1 VTVPGDV
8 LLVKLGGGDVSVDA
22 VAEDLASLGRP
33 FVLLH
38 GANKLRDEL
47 AEQLGRPPRVIES
60 ISGMTSVFSDDE
72 AIDVLLAAY
81 AGIRNKRIVEALRK
95 RGVNAIGLTG
105 LDGGLVQGEQNRGIR
120 VEQDGRKRL
129 LRDQSG
135 KPRSVN
141 GVLLRS
147 LLADGYAPV
156 LTVPIVG
163 EDGVALNTEND
174 EVLALLAAELGSRD
188 VVSLIEEAGL
198 LEDPAL
204 PSSLVREVDADDL
217 EGWEGNVGGRMR
229 RKVRALRNLFDA
241 AGEPGPRFRLADGRV
256 DAPVSRALAGAGT
269 LIARRAVLDV
279 TRGADDGGP
288 RGSVAGVGEAGAGEG
303 GAGEGGVGET
313 GAGETGAGRT
323 EVRGAGTRETEGS
336 VSAGSAAWLERQA
349 RHELDVY
356 GKGGV
361 TLVGGSGA
369 TVVDADGRR
378 YLDCVG
384 GHGALAL
391 GHRHPAL
398 EAALTDQA
406 SRIWMVPGSF
416 GSPPRTR
423 FLERLHEALPPE
435 LDRTFLSNS
444 GTEAVEAALKIARA
458 ATGRSDLVAAVRGFH
473 GRTMGALSVTF
484 EPHFR
489 QPFEPLLGPVRRVP
503 FNKTE
508 ALADVVDG
516 AVAAVILEPVQGE
529 GGVHIADA
537 DFLREARALCDEHG
551 ALLVFDEVQTGFGR
565 TGRLFAFEHSGVVP
579 DVLCL
584 AKSVAGGLPLG
595 ATVVRRGI
603 DLGLGTHGSTFGGN
617 PIACAVGRATL
628 DVLLDGDL
636 LERAERIG
644 AAICAPLLA
653 DMPDVVRE
661 VRRLGAMIGVQTKL
675 PARPYVA
682 ALQERG
688 VFALTA
694 GRTVLRLLP
703 PLVMTDEEARR
714 VGEALAEALSAPV
727 PGESAINPEGAGRSG

>member
-1 VTVPGDV
+1 MTRSDDV
-8 LLVKLGGGDVSVDA
+8 LLVKLGGGDVDVDA

-47 AEQLGRPPRVIES
+47 AQQLGRPPRVIES
-60 ISGMTSVFSDDE
+60 ISGMTSVFSDDD

-81 AGIRNKRIVEALRK
+81 AGIRNKRIVEALRR

-105 LDGGLVQGEQNRGIR
+105 LDGGLVEGEQNRGIR
-120 VEQDGRKRL
+120 VEQDGRKLL

-141 GVLLRS
+141 GTLLRS

-163 EDGVALNTEND
+163 VDGAALNTEND
-174 EVLALLAAELGSRD
+174 EVLALLAAELGARD
-188 VVSLIEEAGL
+188 VVSLIEEVGL
-198 LEDPAL
+198 LEDPAD
-204 PSSLVREVDADDL
+204 PSSMVHEVDVADL
-217 EGWEGNVGGRMR
+217 ETWETNVGGRMR
-229 RKVRALRNLFDA
+229 RKIRALRNLFDA
-241 AGEPGPRFRLADGRV
+241 AGEPGPRFRMADGRSE
-256 DAPVSRALAGAGT
+256 APVSGALAGAGT
-269 LIARRAVLDV
+269 LIARRAVLDAAAEGV
-279 TRGADDGGP
+279 
-288 RGSVAGVGEAGAGEG
+288 VATPV
-303 GAGEGGVGET
+303 T
-313 GAGETGAGRT
+313 GAPGGHPPS
-323 EVRGAGTRETEGS
+323 REE
-336 VSAGSAAWLERQA
+336 SAPDARDSMGWLELQA

-361 TLVGGSGA
+361 TLVAGSGA
-369 TVVDADGRR
+369 RVTDAEGRE

-416 GSPPRTR
+416 GSPPRAR

-444 GTEAVEAALKIARA
+444 GTEAMEAALKIARA
-458 ATGRSDLVAAVRGFH
+458 VTGRSELVAAVRGFH

-489 QPFEPLLGPVRRVP
+489 QPFEPLLGPVRRMP

-508 ALADVVDG
+508 ALADVVDRS
-516 AVAAVILEPVQGE
+516 VAAVVLEPVQGE

-537 DFLREARALCDEHG
+537 GFLREARAVCDEHG

-579 DVLCL
+579 DILCL
-584 AKSVAGGLPLG
+584 AKSIAGGLPLG
-595 ATVVRRGI
+595 ATVVRQGI
-603 DLGLGTHGSTFGGN
+603 GLEVGTHGSTFGGN

-636 LERAERIG
+636 IERAERVG

-653 DMPDVVRE
+653 DTPDAVRE

-675 PARPYVA
+675 PARPYLA
-682 ALQERG
+682 ALRERG
-688 VFALTA
+688 VLALTA
-694 GRTVLRLLP
+694 GRNVLRLLP
-703 PLVMTDEEARR
+703 PLVMTDEEAGW
-714 VGEALAEALSAPV
+714 VGDALADALAAPATV
-727 PGESAINPEGAGRSG
+727 DDMATAESDGRS

>member
-1 VTVPGDV
+1 MTRSDDV
-8 LLVKLGGGDVSVDA
+8 LLVKLGGGDVDVDA

-47 AEQLGRPPRVIES
+47 AQQLGRPPRVIES
-60 ISGMTSVFSDDE
+60 ISGMTSVFSDDD

-81 AGIRNKRIVEALRK
+81 AGIRNKRIVEALRR

-105 LDGGLVQGEQNRGIR
+105 LDGGLVEGEQNRGIR
-120 VEQDGRKRL
+120 VEQDGRKLL

-141 GVLLRS
+141 GTLLRS

-163 EDGVALNTEND
+163 VDGAALNTEND
-174 EVLALLAAELGSRD
+174 EVLALLAAELGARD
-188 VVSLIEEAGL
+188 VVSLIEEVGL
-198 LEDPAL
+198 LEDPAD
-204 PSSLVREVDADDL
+204 PSSMVHEVDVADL
-217 EGWEGNVGGRMR
+217 ETWETNVGGRMR
-229 RKVRALRNLFDA
+229 RKIRALRNLFDA
-241 AGEPGPRFRLADGRV
+241 AGEPGPRFRMADGRSE
-256 DAPVSRALAGAGT
+256 APVSGALAGAGT
-269 LIARRAVLDV
+269 LIARRAVLDAAAE
-279 TRGADDGGP
+279 G
-288 RGSVAGVGEAGAGEG
+288 VAATPV
-303 GAGEGGVGET
+303 T
-313 GAGETGAGRT
+313 GAPGGHPPS
-323 EVRGAGTRETEGS
+323 REE
-336 VSAGSAAWLERQA
+336 SAPDARDSMGWLELQA

-361 TLVGGSGA
+361 TLVAGSGA
-369 TVVDADGRR
+369 RVTDAEGRE

-416 GSPPRTR
+416 GSPPRAR

-444 GTEAVEAALKIARA
+444 GTEAMEAALKIARA
-458 ATGRSDLVAAVRGFH
+458 VTGRSELVAAVRGFH

-489 QPFEPLLGPVRRVP
+489 QPFEPLLGPVRRMP

-508 ALADVVDG
+508 ALADVVDRS
-516 AVAAVILEPVQGE
+516 VAAVVLEPVQGE

-537 DFLREARALCDEHG
+537 GFLREARAVCDEHG

-579 DVLCL
+579 DILCL
-584 AKSVAGGLPLG
+584 AKSIAGGLPLG
-595 ATVVRRGI
+595 ATVVRQGI
-603 DLGLGTHGSTFGGN
+603 GLEVGTHGSTFGGN

-636 LERAERIG
+636 IERAERVG

-653 DMPDVVRE
+653 DTPDAVRE

-675 PARPYVA
+675 PARPYLA
-682 ALQERG
+682 ALRERG
-688 VFALTA
+688 VLALTA
-694 GRTVLRLLP
+694 GRNVLRLLP
-703 PLVMTDEEARR
+703 PLVMTDEEAGW
-714 VGEALAEALSAPV
+714 VGDALADALAAPATDDMATA
-727 PGESAINPEGAGRSG
+727 ESDGRS

>member
-1 VTVPGDV
+1 MTTAEEV
-8 LLVKLGGGDVSVDA
+8 LLVKLGGGDVDLDA
-22 VAEDLASLGRP
+22 VAEDLVSLGRP

-38 GANKLRDEL
+38 GAKKLRDEL
-47 AEQLGRPPRVIES
+47 AERLGRPPRVIES
-60 ISGMTSVFSDDE
+60 ISGMTSVFSDDA

-81 AGIRNKRIVEALRK
+81 AGIRNKRIVEALRR
-95 RGVNAIGLTG
+95 RGVNAIGVTG

-120 VEQDGRKRL
+120 VEQDGRKLL

-135 KPRSVN
+135 KPRSIK
-141 GVLLRS
+141 GTLLRS
-147 LLADGYAPV
+147 LLADGYTPV
-156 LTVPIVG
+156 LTVPIAG
-163 EDGVALNTEND
+163 ADGAALNTEND
-174 EVLALLAAELGSRD
+174 EVLALLAAELGARE
-188 VVSLIEEAGL
+188 VVSLIEEVGL
-198 LEDPAL
+198 LEDPAD
-204 PSSLVREVDADDL
+204 PSSMVQEVDVEAL
-217 EGWEGNVGGRMR
+217 EAWEANVGGRMR
-229 RKVRALRNLFDA
+229 RKIRALRNLFEA
-241 AGEPGPRFRLADGRV
+241 VGEPGPRFRLADGRG

-269 LIARRAVLDV
+269 LIARRSVLDATAGGV
-279 TRGADDGGP
+279 APTDVRDVADGHAP
-288 RGSVAGVGEAGAGEG
+288 SPGEG
-303 GAGEGGVGET
+303 
-313 GAGETGAGRT
+313 T
-323 EVRGAGTRETEGS
+323 EDPFDSTR
-336 VSAGSAAWLERQA
+336 WLELQG

-356 GKGGV
+356 GKSES

-369 TVVDADGRR
+369 TVFDAEGRA

-398 EAALTDQA
+398 AAALADQA

-416 GSPPRTR
+416 GSPPRAR

-444 GTEAVEAALKIARA
+444 GTESVEAALKIARA
-458 ATGRSDLVAAVRGFH
+458 VTGRSELVAAVRGFH

-489 QPFEPLLGPVRRVP
+489 EPFEPLLGPVRRVP
-503 FNKTE
+503 FNKIE
-508 ALADVVDG
+508 ALADVVDDS
-516 AVAAVILEPVQGE
+516 VAAVVLEPVQGE
-529 GGVHIADA
+529 GGVHVASA
-537 DFLREARALCDEHG
+537 EFLREARAVCNEHG

-584 AKSVAGGLPLG
+584 AKSIAGGLPLG

-603 DLGLGTHGSTFGGN
+603 ELGLGTHGSTFGGN

-636 LERAERIG
+636 LERADRVG
-644 AAICAPLLA
+644 AAICAPLVTRT
-653 DMPDVVRE
+653 PDVVRE
-661 VRRLGAMIGVQTKL
+661 IRRLGAMIGVQTKQ
-675 PARPYVA
+675 PARPYLA
-682 ALQERG
+682 ALRERG
-688 VFALTA
+688 VLALTA

-714 VGEALAEALSAPV
+714 VGEALADALAAPMT
-727 PGESAINPEGAGRSG
+727 ADRT